1 MNELEDK
8 IFNDFVDLKKILS
21 DYNNMRDVLL
31 SDNLPPCF
39 SPIVDLPYIEEI
51 IDGLERTIEAIEAAY
66 KQTIKEDY

>member
-21 DYNNMRDVLL
+21 DYNKMKDVLL

-39 SPIVDLPYIEEI
+39 RAKVELPYIEEI
-51 IDGLERTIEAIEAAY
+51 IDGLERTIEAIEVAY
-66 KQTIKEDY
+66 KQAIKEG